1 MLAGAS
7 HSLDYTI
14 AVLNGRVPKR
24 WPPQHRLSKYLQQTN
39 IFGIIGYGYAEAEPY
54 PEGNDNM
61 NEMPRASCPRNFD
74 EADIDAVKGKTLSM
88 KTDASIERLAVLFVV
103 NCFRNTVLETY
114 HTDGVPVTDERM
126 KMLMTEAV
134 NKLNTALHA
143 IFTGE
148 QATQDAAW
156 EALNVY
162 YPQMWDKPEF
172 DQGLLH
178 AIELTK
184 RAREK
189 AKKREH

>member
-1 MLAGAS
+1 
-7 HSLDYTI
+7 
-14 AVLNGRVPKR
+14 
-24 WPPQHRLSKYLQQTN
+24 
-39 IFGIIGYGYAEAEPY
+39 
-54 PEGNDNM
+54 M
-61 NEMPRASCPRNFD
+61 NEMPGASYPRSFD
-74 EADIDAVKGKTLSM
+74 QADIDAVKGKTLSM

-126 KMLMTEAV
+126 KALMKEAV

-143 IFTGE
+143 IFTGD

-162 YPQMWDKPEF
+162 FPQTWDKPDF

-178 AIELTK
+178 GIELTK
-184 RAREK
+184 RAR
-189 AKKREH
+189 KRAARKDRPSEH